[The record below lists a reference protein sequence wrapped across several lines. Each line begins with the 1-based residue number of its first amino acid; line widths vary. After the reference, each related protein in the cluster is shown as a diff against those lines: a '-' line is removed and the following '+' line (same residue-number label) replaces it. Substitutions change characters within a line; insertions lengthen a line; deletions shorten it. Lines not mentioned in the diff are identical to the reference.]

1 MNVPQLAT
9 VGTVITKATQM
20 HMKKN
25 FIVFRLLI
33 ITHLQFSIELI

>member
-33 ITHLQFSIELI
+33 MHSQFSIELI